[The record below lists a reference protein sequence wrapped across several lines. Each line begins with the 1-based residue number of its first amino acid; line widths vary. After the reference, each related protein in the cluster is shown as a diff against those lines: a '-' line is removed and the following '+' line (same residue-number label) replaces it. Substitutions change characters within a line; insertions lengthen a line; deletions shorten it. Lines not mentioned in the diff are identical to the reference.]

1 MKARITIDTVIEIG
15 DFEGYEDYRDA
26 AWDAFYANIESYYT
40 SADVTYDVVAEEE

>member
-26 AWDAFYANIESYYT
+26 AWDAFCAKIANYYM
-40 SADVTYDVVAEEE
+40 SADVKYDVVAED